1 MTTRRVVAL
10 FQSLLSSRHRMMYS
24 RCAIL
29 ARTMP
34 STWRAAVCRP
44 MLRLPGA
51 GEMRPFLFWGFLRC
65 VLVLSVLVLAC
76 AQPPNTQ
83 FSSSTRSTLPCS
95 FPQMQTQ
102 HTHKQNSLPSPGVSM
117 IVRLGQYLYSMRT
130 TTSLAQNCCS
140 ASRRWFS
147 AAIYSCSSSSETSTS
162 PSSAI
167 RKHAGRVAVEL
178 YCFWGVV
185 MRVCFV

>member
-130 TTSLAQNCCS
+130 TTSLAQRYIL
-140 ASRRWFS
+140 AARRARPRPRRRRPS
-147 AAIYSCSSSSETSTS
+147 GSTPGAS
-162 PSSAI
+162 PSSCTVF
-167 RKHAGRVAVEL
+167 GG
-178 YCFWGVV
+178 W
-185 MRVCFV
+185 